1 MARKLQI
8 SKPISK
14 SISECLE
21 LFIKHCQSKN
31 LSQRTIKTYHFECT
45 DFIEWYGK
53 DKGIAEVTSETVGE
67 YILHIQQGD
76 ISQTYVATKLRQL
89 RAFLYFCMEREYLN
103 KFTVQIPKADE
114 VIKEPYTQKEL
125 EKLIKKPTS
134 SSWVEWRCWA
144 MVNYFLATG
153 NRLSTVLNIKIQD
166 VDFRNNMILL
176 TVMKN
181 RKQQYIPMSSGLKEV
196 LELYLQLWEH
206 TDSDYLFP
214 EYEGKQLSV
223 GGAQCAIRKYNLNRG
238 VTKTS
243 IHLFRHTYAKY
254 YIIAGGEATYLQRLL
269 GHSTLTM
276 TNHYINLYST
286 DLQKNY
292 DKFNPLDNLSKA
304 LV

>member
-8 SKPISK
+8 NKPISKPIS
-14 SISECLE
+14 ECLD

-31 LSQRTIKTYHFECT
+31 LSKRTIKTYHFECT
-45 DFIEWYGK
+45 DFIEWYGV
-53 DKGIAEVTSETVGE
+53 DKGIAEVTSETVSE
-67 YILHIQQGD
+67 YILHIQQGE

-166 VDFRNNMILL
+166 IDFRNNYLWA
-176 TVMKN
+176 
-181 RKQQYIPMSSGLKEV
+181 V
-196 LELYLQLWEH
+196 LN
-206 TDSDYLFP
+206 
-214 EYEGKQLSV
+214 
-223 GGAQCAIRKYNLNRG
+223 A
-238 VTKTS
+238 
-243 IHLFRHTYAKY
+243 
-254 YIIAGGEATYLQRLL
+254 
-269 GHSTLTM
+269 
-276 TNHYINLYST
+276 
-286 DLQKNY
+286 
-292 DKFNPLDNLSKA
+292 PLENTT
-304 LV
+304 